1 MEITHF
7 LEALWQLSIAM
18 APYILFGLVFAGILH
33 EIVPDS
39 IVTKHLGSDNVSSV
53 VKSTLFGIPLP
64 VCSCGVIPLATSIKK
79 SGASKG
85 ATLSFLISTPITGVD
100 SILATYGIFGWIFTI
115 YRIITSMIIAVAAGI
130 LTNVFGKSDEKEN
143 EETDKKSSVSKT
155 TFGVVGVQHPTQT
168 AFTPKATNQPQTF
181 STLSAQPSTLTS
193 QTKASPSDANHH
205 SSFLIP
211 HSLFA
216 SAPEAPSCC
225 SSDSCSDNKTKGFSF
240 TAAMKYAFITL
251 LGDIAKP
258 LFWGLLL
265 GALITVAIPDN
276 LSELLKTYNWLS
288 YLIVIAIAV
297 PMYVCATASLP
308 IAAGL
313 MLSGVSA
320 GAAFVFLSAGPATNT
335 VTIGVVK
342 KMLGSRSLAIYLGT
356 IVIGS
361 ILFGLGLDFVFDAS
375 NIDPASLVHMDEHSG
390 IIATLSAVVLW
401 GMVLYFIAKPWF
413 TKKSECSGG
422 SCCGS

>member
-1 MEITHF
+1 MEFIF
-7 LEALWQLSIAM
+7 EFFNALVELSYAM
-18 APYILFGLVFAGILH
+18 APYILFGLLFAGILH
-33 EIVPDS
+33 ELVPDS
-39 IVTKHLGSDNVSSV
+39 IVTKHLGDDNISSV

-100 SILATYGIFGWIFTI
+100 SILATYGMFGWIFTI
-115 YRIITSMIIAVAAGI
+115 YRALTSMVIAMVAGI
-130 LTNVFGKSDEKEN
+130 
-143 EETDKKSSVSKT
+143 
-155 TFGVVGVQHPTQT
+155 
-168 AFTPKATNQPQTF
+168 ATNIFAKEEEKKPAFSMAPVSSMKPSF
-181 STLSAQPSTLTS
+181 ST
-193 QTKASPSDANHH
+193 
-205 SSFLIP
+205 
-211 HSLFA
+211 
-216 SAPEAPSCC
+216 APLQNQRKEEGGSCC
-225 SSDSCSDNKTKGFSF
+225 SSTSSCCEGEKKKGFSL
-240 TAAMKYAFITL
+240 TAALRYAFVTL

-258 LFWGLLL
+258 LFWGLII
-265 GALITVAIPDN
+265 GALITIMIPQN
-276 LSELLKTYNWLS
+276 LSEILTEYSWLS

-342 KMLGSRSLAIYLGT
+342 KMLGSSALYIYLSS

-361 ILFGLGLDFVFDAS
+361 ILFGLGLDYIFSIQDI
-375 NIDPASLVHMDEHSG
+375 NPASLVHMQKDAG
-390 IIATLSAVVLW
+390 IIAIVSSVILW
-401 GMVLYFIAKPWF
+401 GFVLYFLAKSYLK
-413 TKKSECSGG
+413 TMLS
-422 SCCGS
+422 

>member
-7 LEALWQLSIAM
+7 FEALWQLSQAM
-18 APYILFGLVFAGILH
+18 APYILFGLMFAGILH
-33 EIVPDS
+33 ELVPES
-39 IVTKHLGSDNVSSV
+39 IVTKHLGKDNVSSV

-100 SILATYGIFGWIFTI
+100 SIMATYGIFGWIFTL
-115 YRIITSMIIAVAAGI
+115 YRAVTSMLIAMVAGI
-130 LTNVFGKSDEKEN
+130 LTNIFDKEEEKAPNSFSVDSTPTFGTVKPLDATLLN
-143 EETDKKSSVSKT
+143 TVTQEETSCC
-155 TFGVVGVQHPTQT
+155 
-168 AFTPKATNQPQTF
+168 
-181 STLSAQPSTLTS
+181 ST
-193 QTKASPSDANHH
+193 
-205 SSFLIP
+205 
-211 HSLFA
+211 
-216 SAPEAPSCC
+216 EGSCC
-225 SSDSCSDNKTKGFSF
+225 SSETSEKKKFSF
-240 TAAMKYAFITL
+240 TAAMRYAFVTL

-276 LSELLKTYNWLS
+276 LAEVLQGNTWLS
-288 YLIVIAIAV
+288 YLVVILIAV

-342 KMLGSRSLAIYLGT
+342 KMLGSKSLAIYLGSI
-356 IVIGS
+356 IVGS
-361 ILFGLGLDFVFDAS
+361 IVFGLGLDYLFDIS
-375 NIDPASLVHMDEHSG
+375 NINPASLVHMDEEGG
-390 IIATLSAVVLW
+390 IIAVLSSVILW
-401 GMVLYFIAKPWF
+401 GFLLWFVLKPYFV
-413 TKKSECSGG
+413 KKDDCSGG

>member
-1 MEITHF
+1 MEVTHF
-7 LEALWQLSIAM
+7 FEALWQLSIAM

-33 EIVPDS
+33 EVVPDS

-100 SILATYGIFGWIFTI
+100 SILATYGIFGWIFTL
-115 YRIITSMIIAVAAGI
+115 YRIITSMFIAIAAGI
-130 LTNVFGKSDEKEN
+130 LTNIFDRTKEN
-143 EETDKKSSVSKT
+143 EDNDKKSPVSKP
-155 TFGVVGVQHPTQT
+155 TFGAVGVQHPTRET
-168 AFTPKATNQPQTF
+168 A
-181 STLSAQPSTLTS
+181 PSF
-193 QTKASPSDANHH
+193 QMKASQSDANHN

-211 HSLFA
+211 NSTFA

-225 SSDSCSDNKTKGFSF
+225 DSETKQSFSF
-240 TAAMKYAFITL
+240 VAAMKYAFITL

-265 GALITVAIPDN
+265 GALITVVIPDN

-288 YLIVIAIAV
+288 YLIVITIAV

-361 ILFGLGLDFVFDAS
+361 ILFGLGLDFVFDAI

-390 IIATLSAVVLW
+390 IIATLSAVLLW
-401 GMVLYFIAKPWF
+401 GMVLYFLVKPWF

-422 SCCGS
+422 SSCEG